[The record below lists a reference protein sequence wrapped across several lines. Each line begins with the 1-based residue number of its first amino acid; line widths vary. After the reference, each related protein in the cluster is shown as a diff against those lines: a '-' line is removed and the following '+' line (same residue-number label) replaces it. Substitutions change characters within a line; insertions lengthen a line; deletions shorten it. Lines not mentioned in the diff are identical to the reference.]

1 MSWEINF
8 ERPLRRLHQQKNLLY
23 PLLERQYSAISLS
36 EKGKDGVVSALSRP
50 RERVINLR
58 VPFGWTFVPKIAK

>member
-1 MSWEINF
+1 MSWDINF

-23 PLLERQYSAISLS
+23 PLLERQNSAISLS
-36 EKGKDGVVSALSRP
+36 EKGKDGVVSALTRP